1 MFSLKI
7 KRVLFLILF
16 PWLLMA
22 GEKPSFIIEEN
33 SILDE
38 FRAQYRSKLTEL
50 SQNYIVNQTTRA
62 ITWRSHEGM
71 KCENQWFSG
80 KTILSSIS
88 MSQSGQFYLF
98 ELRGCGAKL
107 LFVEIFEVQD
117 GVHLSLAEY
126 LKGEINIDQIRSYE
140 LRDSLKNR
148 LFQMIKTNIV
158 TSFSFLNNKF
168 LEIYKQDKQWQ
179 YKALGYQ
186 ASYNNNGF
194 GFNVTMLFPDQRLSV
209 NWEEDDVRLFDQDF
223 NRIPVN
229 SFLTSYSH
237 AIQNST
243 LSFMATMIRNFMK
256 SLPNTEFVSSGG
268 QNSRFLDDMRLAY
281 TRLLNNLELNLVK
294 QLIQD
299 IIKYLEDGVLKV
311 TDNRPET
318 K

>member
-1 MFSLKI
+1 ML
-7 KRVLFLILF
+7 

-22 GEKPSFIIEEN
+22 GEKPSFLIEEG
-33 SILDE
+33 SVLDE

-50 SQNYIVNQTTRA
+50 SQNYIVNQTSRA
-62 ITWRSHEGM
+62 ITWRSHQGI
-71 KCENQWFSG
+71 KCDNQWFSA

-98 ELRGCGAKL
+98 EIRGCGSKP
-107 LFVEIFEVQD
+107 LFVEVFEVQD
-117 GVHLSLAEY
+117 GANLSLEDY
-126 LKGEINIDQIRSYE
+126 IKGEVDLGLIRSYE

-148 LFQMIKTNIV
+148 LFRLIKTNTV
-158 TSFSFLNNKF
+158 SSFSFLNNKF
-168 LEIYKQDKQWQ
+168 LEIYKQEMQWQ

-209 NWEEDDVRLFDQDF
+209 NWEEDDVRIFDQDF
-223 NRIPVN
+223 TRIPVN

-256 SLPNTEFVSSGG
+256 SLPSTEFVSSGG

-299 IIKYLEDGVLKV
+299 IIKYLEDGLLKV